1 MNILPRSTPILL
13 AAVLGLALAQ
23 SGAACSCVADF
34 GADKP
39 CETYWGT
46 DSLFLGRAVSVEV
59 VEDEEA
65 GEIRL
70 PPLWSRR
77 FQFEVLEG
85 FIGVEGPTVEVW
97 TGRGGGDCGYT
108 FKIGETYLVYSGRAK
123 DGRLHT
129 SICGPT
135 QRASR
140 AADAIAYARRVAAG
154 TAQASLYGRV
164 QLEQDIELMPTSDHG
179 VPDVTVDIE
188 GPRGERFLVVTDQQ
202 GYFEIKGQ
210 LAGKYTLRAR
220 MPRGL
225 PPIKPQTVEILPG
238 RCAGALLEV
247 PLRRGIG

>member
-1 MNILPRSTPILL
+1 MNTLPRSAPILL
-13 AAVLGLALAQ
+13 AAVLGLALAR
-23 SGAACSCVADF
+23 SVSACSCVADF

-46 DSLFLGRAVSVEV
+46 DSLFLGRAISVEAV
-59 VEDEEA
+59 DDEEE

-70 PPLWSRR
+70 PPFWSRR
-77 FQFEVLEG
+77 FQFEVIEG

-97 TGRGGGDCGYT
+97 TGSGGGDCGFE

-140 AADAIAYARRVAAG
+140 AADAVAYARRVAEG

-164 QLEQDIELMPTSDHG
+164 QLEQDSERMPTLADG
-179 VPDVTVDIE
+179 VPGVTVDIE
-188 GPRGERFLVVTDQQ
+188 GPRGERFQVVTDQQ
-202 GYFEIKGQ
+202 GYFEIEGQ

-220 MPRGL
+220 TPEGL
-225 PPIKPQTVEILPG
+225 PRIKPQTVEILPG

-247 PLRRGIG
+247 PIRR